1 MDTEKYTNIMV
12 LLFGAGRPAE
22 HRRGASFI
30 MQKIE
35 ELLLSTGDF
44 ETGEALT
51 KYCRLIKANQNTKLI
66 AGQTQSHHILP
77 RAWHKL
83 HNKKLDNSKTN
94 LVNLS
99 ISDHAKA
106 HLFLFQAA
114 TNPEVR
120 SQNAAAVRYM
130 CNLFSEE
137 LIDEYADALNQVNLE
152 VSKAKSKALA
162 ERRATGLNE
171 RRRAVM
177 CIETGQVFKTVKEAQ
192 DTLHLFIKNVLNGT
206 QSHAGGYHFKYLDA
220 PAPVF
225 EHKISR
231 FTKEE
236 LEILKR
242 DYPDRGENIPELLL
256 RHSSE
261 TIRCKASELKLIK
274 KHSNKCPVICIETAI
289 EYPTITSAAK
299 SVNVSVSNISK
310 AIKTGRKS
318 GGYHWEYVENK

>member
-1 MDTEKYTNIMV
+1 
-12 LLFGAGRPAE
+12 
-22 HRRGASFI
+22 
-30 MQKIE
+30 MQKIRTT
-35 ELLLSTGDF
+35 LLNTGDF
-44 ETGEALT
+44 EDGTALT
-51 KYCRLIKANQNTKLI
+51 NYCKLI
-66 AGQTQSHHILP
+66 TTNRQKTTIIGQVQRHHILP
-77 RAWHKL
+77 RAWFKL
-83 HNKKLDNSKTN
+83 HNKKLDNSADN
-94 LVNLS
+94 IVLLS
-99 ISDHAKA
+99 VADHAKA

-152 VSKAKSKALA
+152 VYKAKSKALA
-162 ERRATGLNE
+162 ERRAAGLNE

-220 PAPVF
+220 PVPVF

-289 EYPTITSAAK
+289 EYSTITSAAK

-310 AIKTGRKS
+310 AIKTGRKA
-318 GGYHWEYVENK
+318 GGYHWEYFIEN